1 MSKVIY
7 VHDNG
12 KEEVLREGNINKF
25 DVLFRSDYFAWKLW
39 SREDIEIEMEKIGFV
54 VTDEAVD
61 VVINYGGN
69 WHGLNDCWDVEW
81 DLIDDVIREAMKSDG
96 N

>member
-12 KEEVLREGNINKF
+12 REEVLREGNINKF

-39 SREDIEIEMEKIGFV
+39 SREDIAAEISDLGYEVTEEKIDEVINAGGKWNLLSDCTDDEWWSIEMFV
-54 VTDEAVD
+54 RD
-61 VVINYGGN
+61 VYEGK
-69 WHGLNDCWDVEW
+69 E
-81 DLIDDVIREAMKSDG
+81 
-96 N
+96 